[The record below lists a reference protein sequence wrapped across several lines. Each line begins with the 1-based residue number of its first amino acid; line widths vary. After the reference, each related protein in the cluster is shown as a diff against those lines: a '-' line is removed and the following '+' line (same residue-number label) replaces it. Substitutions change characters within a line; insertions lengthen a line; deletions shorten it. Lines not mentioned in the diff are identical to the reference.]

1 MRTAAFGKEEK
12 GMKFS
17 IFESAKAQRG
27 VECTYEKFLEVTNS
41 PKLSELCGK
50 IAAEEDDDKRGEL
63 KKGLPV
69 ITWQAYFPGRRVAK
83 EAEPS
88 GLFMLDIDHV
98 EDPWALYQEK
108 VAKRLTEL
116 GIVFVGKT
124 ASCHGLRIVAKCLPT
139 LNTIEHCQRW
149 LASNLKVDYDGV
161 CKDWARCSFV
171 VHDSYTYFMDAAAIW
186 QDNDG
191 KGAVYETENGVIEAE
206 SGKRKAEN
214 EGRQDAVGS
223 EVDQRE
229 GLFGSEE
236 TYKGVSLKQLAT
248 EWLEQTG
255 GMPEKGERNTRL
267 YKLALRMRYVTDFNA
282 ATMLKVLPN
291 CGLPESEMKELIHSA
306 LGKTRAA
313 DMPKD
318 LEQVIRNIEMR
329 NSLAESLEEGIE
341 DDALITDTTELPPM
355 PPVIRQFVDVAPA
368 DFKAAVALCQLPI
381 LGALGSKLRATYLDG
396 KQHSPSFLVS
406 LEAPQASGK
415 SFMSELVDI
424 ELAQML
430 EHDEAEREK
439 EREYDEKVKELKLLN
454 VKVNKSNKDEVLS
467 SRPKTLIRYV
477 PATMS
482 VTKLFMR
489 MQAAKGL
496 HLFAFAPEA
505 DTVTKAFK
513 RGFSSFSD
521 LLRIGFDNAMAGQD
535 YASENSFSGNVRI
548 YYNMLVSGTP
558 KAMRR
563 FYPDVEDGL
572 VSRVCFVT
580 LPDQFGKPMPI
591 WEKMSSEQQRIVDIG
606 LVRLNEISIEG
617 DDVQPEHQMKLE
629 WLNKSLQ
636 KWVVVQQQQ
645 ALKDNDRTRD
655 IFCRRAAVVGF
666 RAGMLAWF
674 LYNEKGTP
682 TIRRNVTKWSIWVAN
697 SMLNQHLLRFQI
709 SENNTNVNRHEK
721 LYNKLPDEFTR
732 EDIRAYAAQEGVESP
747 VRVILFNWRLGGF
760 IKELEQ
766 GKAANGNKIAVKFKK
781 IK

>member
-1 MRTAAFGKEEK
+1 
-12 GMKFS
+12 MKFS
-17 IFESAKAQRG
+17 IFRSAKAQRG
-27 VECTYEKFLEVTNS
+27 DECTYEKFLEITES
-41 PKLSELCGK
+41 QSLLKLCNE
-50 IAAEEDDDKRGEL
+50 IAAEADDDKRGEL
-63 KKGLPV
+63 KKQLPV
-69 ITWQAYFPGRRVAK
+69 ITWQAYFAGRRLAK

-98 EDPWALYQEK
+98 ENPGELYQK
-108 VAKRLTEL
+108 KIANRLNEL

-124 ASCHGLRIVAKCLPT
+124 ASRNGLRIVAKCLPT
-139 LNTIEHCQRW
+139 LHSLAECQRW

-161 CKDWARCSFV
+161 CKDFARCSFV
-171 VHDSYTYFMDAAAIW
+171 VHSSYTYFMDTAAIW
-186 QDNDG
+186 QEEAAEG
-191 KGAVYETENGVIEAE
+191 TQYQTEQPIVAE
-206 SGKRKAEN
+206 SIHSNTTGATSTSLTSGE
-214 EGRQDAVGS
+214 S
-223 EVDQRE
+223 VDQRE
-229 GLFGSEE
+229 GLFGGQEE
-236 TYKGVSLKQLAT
+236 YKGIPLKDLAL

-255 GMPEKGERNTRL
+255 GVPEKGERNTRL
-267 YKLALRMRYVTDFNA
+267 YKLALRMRYVTDFNG
-282 ATMLKVLPN
+282 ATMLKVMPN

-318 LEQVIRNIEMR
+318 FEQVIRNIEIR
-329 NSLAESLEEGIE
+329 NSLAESVEDGTEGIE
-341 DDALITDTTELPPM
+341 DDAMLTDTTDLPPM

-381 LGALGSKLRATYLDG
+381 LGTLGSKLRALYLDG
-396 KQHSPSFLVS
+396 KLHSPSFLVS

-415 SFMSELVDI
+415 SFMGELVEI
-424 ELAQML
+424 ELAQIL

-454 VKVNKSNKDEVLS
+454 VKVNKTNKDEILS
-467 SRPKTLIRYV
+467 SRPKTLIRIV
-477 PATMS
+477 PPTMS
-482 VTKLFMR
+482 VTKMFMR
-489 MQAAKGL
+489 LQAAKGL
-496 HLFAFAPEA
+496 HLFSFAPEA
-505 DTVTKAFK
+505 DTVTKSHK
-513 RGFSSFSD
+513 RGFSNLSD

-535 YASENSFSGNVRI
+535 YASENSFSGNVRVF
-548 YYNMLVSGTP
+548 YNMLVSGTP

-580 LPDQFGKPMPI
+580 LPDQFGKAIPV
-591 WEKMSSEQQRIVDIG
+591 WDKMTDEQKRIVDIG

-617 DDVQPEHQMKLE
+617 DDVQPDHVMKLG

-636 KWVVVQQQQ
+636 KWLVLQQQQ
-645 ALKDNDRTRD
+645 AVKDNDRTRD
-655 IFCRRAAVVGF
+655 VFCRRSAVVGF

-682 TIRRNVTKWSIWVAN
+682 TIRRNVIRWAIWVAN
-697 SMLNQHLLRFQI
+697 SMLNQHLLRFKI
-709 SENNTNVNRHEK
+709 TESNTNVNRHEK

-732 EDIRAYAAQEGVESP
+732 EDVRAYAAQEGVESP

-760 IKELEQ
+760 IKEIEQ
-766 GKAANGNKIAVKFKK
+766 GKAENGNKMGIKFKK